1 MADLPGRAQ
10 DFGDQGPKVAVEE
23 LVAVRQVLE
32 LLLALVPGW
41 LVGLLEVV
49 RLLEVVLLV
58 AVWTE
63 FGLRVPLVNWN
74 SGMQSLSPVRNS

>member
-1 MADLPGRAQ
+1 VADLLGQAL
-10 DFGDQGPKVAVEE
+10 DFEVQGPEVAGEE

-63 FGLRVPLVNWN
+63 FGLQVPLVKTN
-74 SGMQSLSPVRNS
+74 

>member
-1 MADLPGRAQ
+1 MADLPGQAP
-10 DFGDQGPKVAVEE
+10 DFGVQGPKVAVEE
-23 LVAVRQVLE
+23 LVTVRQVLE
-32 LLLALVPGW
+32 PLLVLVPGS

-63 FGLRVPLVNWN
+63 FGLQVPLVKTN
-74 SGMQSLSPVRNS
+74 